1 VGPLGSRLIGSGERP
16 RRRDA
21 AGIRE
26 SGLRPESR
34 RRRLLGPLAVA
45 LHRAVLGALTLFL
58 GRHGRAEPQPGPVRF
73 LLAHAWGFGG
83 TIRTTLTLTG
93 ALARDGGREIELVSV
108 LRRRERPFFPLPDG
122 VAVRALEDRRDPSRG
137 RWGRILGR
145 LPSLLIHPED
155 YAYPWCSLW
164 TDVRLLRGLRAL
176 RGGALVATRPAL
188 NLLAAR
194 LAHPSVTVIGQE
206 HLNFGAHRARLA
218 ADIRHHYG
226 RLDAL
231 TVLSGDDLRDYGA
244 LLGDR
249 VHRIPNPVEELDG
262 GVSAGTAKVVVA
274 AGRLN
279 TQKGFDLLI
288 DAWRPVAERHP
299 DWTLRIYGSGPE
311 RAALERRAAGLPV
324 ELPGRTDA
332 LGAAM
337 AAGSLFALSSRWEG
351 FGLVLVEAMGKGL
364 PVVSFDCPRGP
375 SDIVGDG
382 EDGLLVP
389 PEDVPGLTAALLELI
404 EHPERRARMA
414 AAARETARGYA
425 PAAVVPRWDALLQH
439 LRL

>member
-1 VGPLGSRLIGSGERP
+1 VGLPA
-16 RRRDA
+16 A
-21 AGIRE
+21 AGPDVLRPE
-26 SGLRPESR
+26 SGLRRESR
-34 RRRLLGPLAVA
+34 RRRLLGPLAVG
-45 LHRAVLGALTLFL
+45 LHRAVLGALALVA
-58 GRHGRAEPQPGPVRF
+58 GRRRGAPQPGPVRF

-83 TIRTTLTLTG
+83 TIRTTLTLAG
-93 ALARDGGREIELVSV
+93 ALAEGPREVEIVSV
-108 LRRRERPFFPLPDG
+108 LRRRERPFFPLPGG
-122 VAVRALEDRRDPSRG
+122 VAVRALEDRRDRSSRLA
-137 RWGRILGR
+137 RMLGR
-145 LPSLLIHPED
+145 LPSVLIHPED

-176 RGGALVATRPAL
+176 RGGALIPTRPAL

-218 ADIRHHYG
+218 ADIRRHYG

-231 TVLSGDDLRDYGA
+231 TVLSSDDLRDYGA
-244 LLGDR
+244 QLGDR
-249 VHRIPNPVEELDG
+249 VHRIPNPVEALDG
-262 GVSAGTAKVVVA
+262 GVSDGTAKVVVA

-311 RAALERRAAGLPV
+311 RAALERSAAGLPV

-337 AAGSLFALSSRWEG
+337 AAGSLFVLSSRWEG

-375 SDIVGDG
+375 ADIVSDG
-382 EDGLLVP
+382 EDGLLVGA
-389 PEDVPGLTAALLELI
+389 EDVPGLTAAMLELI
-404 EHPERRARMA
+404 EDPERRGRMA
-414 AAARETARGYA
+414 AAARRTARRYGA
-425 PAAVVPRWDALLQH
+425 GAVVPLWDALFEDL
-439 LRL
+439 LVP

>member
-1 VGPLGSRLIGSGERP
+1 VGLPA
-16 RRRDA
+16 A
-21 AGIRE
+21 AGDDALSR
-26 SGLRPESR
+26 RESR
-34 RRRLLGPLAVA
+34 RRRLLGPAAVA
-45 LHRAVLGALTLFL
+45 LHRAVLGATALLI
-58 GRHGRAEPQPGPVRF
+58 GRRGRAEPQPGPVRF

-93 ALARDGGREIELVSV
+93 ALARSGAPEVEVVSV

-122 VAVRALEDRRDPSRG
+122 VTVHALEDRRAPSRVG
-137 RWGRILGR
+137 WGRILGR
-145 LPSLLIHPED
+145 LPSLLIHPDD

-206 HLNFGAHRARLA
+206 HLNFGAHRPRLA
-218 ADIRHHYG
+218 ADIRRHYS

-231 TVLSGDDLRDYGA
+231 TVLSSDDLRDYGA
-244 LLGDR
+244 LLGDG
-249 VHRIPNPVEELDG
+249 VHRIPNPVDELDG
-262 GVSAGTAKVVVA
+262 GVSDGTAKVVVA

-288 DAWRPVAERHP
+288 DAWRPVAGRHP

-311 RAALERRAAGLPV
+311 RAALEARAAGLPV
-324 ELPGRTDA
+324 ELRGRTDA

-375 SDIVGDG
+375 SDIVSDG

-389 PEDVPGLTAALLELI
+389 PQDVPGMTAALDALI
-404 EHPERRARMA
+404 EDPERRARLA
-414 AAARETARGYA
+414 AAARATARRYA
-425 PAAVVPRWDALLQH
+425 PGAVVPHWDALLRDLQ
-439 LRL
+439 LL

>member
-1 VGPLGSRLIGSGERP
+1 VGLPAADRSGRDDLSSGP
-16 RRRDA
+16 RR
-21 AGIRE
+21 
-26 SGLRPESR
+26 ESR
-34 RRRLLGPLAVA
+34 RRRALGPLAVA
-45 LHRAVLGALTLFL
+45 LHRAVLGALSLL
-58 GRHGRAEPQPGPVRF
+58 AGRRGRGEPHPGPVRF

-93 ALARDGGREIELVSV
+93 ALSAARDVEIVSV

-122 VAVRALEDRRDPSRG
+122 VPVRALEDRREPAPLARA
-137 RWGRILGR
+137 LGR

-155 YAYPWCSLW
+155 YAYAWCSLW

-176 RGGALVATRPAL
+176 RGGTLVATRPAL

-206 HLNFGAHRARLA
+206 HLNFGAHRRRLA
-218 ADIRHHYG
+218 ADLRRHYG

-231 TVLSGDDLRDYGA
+231 TVLSSDDLRDYGA
-244 LLGDR
+244 LLGER
-249 VHRIPNPVEELDG
+249 VRQIPNPVTELDG
-262 GVSAGTAKVVVA
+262 GTSDGSSTVVVA

-279 TQKGFDLLI
+279 TQKGFDLMI
-288 DAWRPVAERHP
+288 EAWRPVAERHP

-311 RAALERRAAGLPV
+311 RATLERAAAGLPV
-324 ELPGRTDA
+324 ELRGRTDA

-375 SDIVGDG
+375 SDIVSPG

-404 EHPERRARMA
+404 EDPPRRARMA
-414 AAARETARGYA
+414 AAARATARRYE
-425 PAAVVPRWDALLQH
+425 PAAVVPRWDALFKD
-439 LRL
+439 LRLP

>member
-1 VGPLGSRLIGSGERP
+1 M
-16 RRRDA
+16 
-21 AGIRE
+21 
-26 SGLRPESR
+26 
-34 RRRLLGPLAVA
+34 LGPLAVA
-45 LHRAVLGALTLFL
+45 LHRAVLGALTLVA
-58 GRHGRAEPQPGPVRF
+58 GRRGPARPQVGPVRF

-83 TIRTTLTLTG
+83 TIRATLTLAG
-93 ALARDGGREIELVSV
+93 ALAAERPPEAAGAREVEVVSV
-108 LRRRERPFFPLPDG
+108 LRRRERPFFAFPDG
-122 VAVRALEDRRDPSRG
+122 VAVRALEDRRSPG
-137 RWGRILGR
+137 RAARLLGR
-145 LPSLLIHPED
+145 LPSLLVHPED

-164 TDVRLLRGLRAL
+164 TDVLLLRGLRSL

-194 LAHPSVTVIGQE
+194 LVHPSVTVIGQE
-206 HLNFGAHRARLA
+206 HLNFGAHRPRLT
-218 ADIRHHYG
+218 ADIRRHYG

-231 TVLSGDDLRDYGA
+231 TVLSADDERDYGR

-249 VHRIPNPVEELDG
+249 VVPIPDPVDELDG
-262 GVSAGTAKVVVA
+262 GLSAQDAHVVVA

-288 DAWRPVAERHP
+288 DAWKPVARAHP

-324 ELPGRTDA
+324 ELPGRTDR

-337 AAGSLFALSSRWEG
+337 AAASLFVLSSRWEG

-375 SDIVGDG
+375 ADIVSDG

-389 PEDVPGLTAALLELI
+389 PEDVGALTAALLALI
-404 EHPERRARMA
+404 EDPARRRAMA
-414 AAARETARGYA
+414 AAARATARRYEGGA
-425 PAAVVPRWDALLQH
+425 IAPRWDALLEDLQ
-439 LRL
+439 LP

>member
-1 VGPLGSRLIGSGERP
+1 VGLPAAAGHGRDALSDGP
-16 RRRDA
+16 RR
-21 AGIRE
+21 
-26 SGLRPESR
+26 ESR
-34 RRRLLGPLAVA
+34 RRRLLGPAAVA
-45 LHRAVLGALTLFL
+45 LHRAVLGALALPA
-58 GRHGRAEPQPGPVRF
+58 GRRGRGEPQAGPVRF

-83 TIRTTLTLTG
+83 TIRTTLTLAG
-93 ALARDGGREIELVSV
+93 ALSATHDVEIVSV
-108 LRRRERPFFPLPDG
+108 LRRRERPFFGLPDR
-122 VAVRALEDRRDPSRG
+122 VPVRALEDRREPTRLA
-137 RWGRILGR
+137 RALGR

-176 RGGALVATRPAL
+176 RGGILVATRPAL

-206 HLNFGAHRARLA
+206 HLNFAAHRPRLA
-218 ADIRHHYG
+218 ADLRRHYG

-231 TVLSGDDLRDYGA
+231 TVLSSDDLRDYGA
-244 LLGDR
+244 LLGER
-249 VHRIPNPVEELDG
+249 VRQIPNPVTELDD
-262 GVSAGTAKVVVA
+262 GTSDGSAKVVVA

-288 DAWRPVAERHP
+288 EAWRPVAERHP

-311 RAALERRAAGLPV
+311 RELLERAAAGLPV

-375 SDIVGDG
+375 SDIVSPG
-382 EDGLLVP
+382 EDGLLVG

-404 EHPERRARMA
+404 EDPPRRARMA
-414 AAARETARGYA
+414 AAARATARRYE
-425 PAAVVPRWDALLQH
+425 PTAVVPHWDALFKD
-439 LRL
+439 LRLP

>member
-1 VGPLGSRLIGSGERP
+1 VLCALTL
-16 RRRDA
+16 A
-21 AGIRE
+21 AG
-26 SGLRPESR
+26 R
-34 RRRLLGPLAVA
+34 RRRAP
-45 LHRAVLGALTLFL
+45 
-58 GRHGRAEPQPGPVRF
+58 EPGPVRF

-93 ALARDGGREIELVSV
+93 ALARTHDVEIVSV
-108 LRRRERPFFPLPDG
+108 LRRRERPFFALPAG
-122 VAVRALEDRRDPSRG
+122 VRVRALEDRRRASRPA
-137 RWGRILGR
+137 RVLGR

-164 TDVRLLRGLRAL
+164 TDVRLLRGLRGL
-176 RGGALVATRPAL
+176 RGGTLVGTRPAL

-206 HLNFGAHRARLA
+206 HLNFGAHRPRLA
-218 ADIRHHYG
+218 AEIRRHYG

-231 TVLSGDDLRDYGA
+231 TVLSSDDRRDYGA
-244 LLGDR
+244 LLGGR
-249 VHRIPNPVEELDG
+249 VHQIPNPVTELDG
-262 GVSAGTAKVVVA
+262 GVADGAAKVVVA

-279 TQKGFDLLI
+279 TQKGFDLLLE
-288 DAWRPVAERHP
+288 AWRPVARRHP

-311 RAALERRAAGLPV
+311 RAALERAAAGLPV

-337 AAGSLFALSSRWEG
+337 AAGSLFVLSSRWEG

-375 SDIVGDG
+375 SDIVTPG

-389 PEDVPGLTAALLELI
+389 AEDVAGLTAALLELI
-404 EHPERRARMA
+404 EDPARRARMA
-414 AAARETARGYA
+414 AAARETARRYE
-425 PAAVVPRWDALLQH
+425 PDAVVPHWDAMLRDLQD
-439 LRL
+439 L

>member
-1 VGPLGSRLIGSGERP
+1 MGLPAAAGRG
-16 RRRDA
+16 RDA
-21 AGIRE
+21 
-26 SGLRPESR
+26 LRRESR

-45 LHRAVLGALTLFL
+45 LHRAVLGALALAI
-58 GRHGRAEPQPGPVRF
+58 GRRTRAAPQSGPLRF

-83 TIRTTLTLTG
+83 TIRTTLTLSG
-93 ALARDGGREIELVSV
+93 ALAQAGHDVEIVSV
-108 LRRRERPFFPLPDG
+108 LRRRRRPFFALPDG
-122 VAVRALEDRRDPSRG
+122 VRVRALEDRRAPSRAA
-137 RWGRILGR
+137 RVLGR

-164 TDVRLLRGLRAL
+164 TDVKLLRGLRAL
-176 RGGALVATRPAL
+176 RGGTLVATRPAL

-206 HLNFGAHRARLA
+206 HLNFGAHRPRLA
-218 ADIRHHYG
+218 ADIRRHYP

-231 TVLSGDDLRDYGA
+231 TVLSSQDETDYRA

-249 VHRIPNPVEELDG
+249 VHRIANPVTELDG
-262 GVSAGTAKVVVA
+262 GVSDTTAPVVVA

-279 TQKGFDLLI
+279 VQKGFDLLI
-288 DAWRPVAERHP
+288 EAWRPVAERHP

-311 RAALERRAAGLPV
+311 RAALERAAAGLPV
-324 ELPGRTDA
+324 ELPGRTGR
-332 LGAAM
+332 LGAAL

-375 SDIVGDG
+375 SDIVGHG

-389 PEDVPGLTAALLELI
+389 PEDVGALTAALLELI
-404 EHPERRARMA
+404 EDPVRRERMG
-414 AAARETARGYA
+414 AAARATARRYE
-425 PAAVVPRWDALLQH
+425 PAGIVPHWDAM
-439 LRL
+439 LRDLRVL

>member
-1 VGPLGSRLIGSGERP
+1 MGLPAADGSDSL
-16 RRRDA
+16 RR
-21 AGIRE
+21 
-26 SGLRPESR
+26 ESR
-34 RRRLLGPLAVA
+34 RRRALGPAAVA
-45 LHRAVLGALTLFL
+45 LHRAVLGALTLL
-58 GRHGRAEPQPGPVRF
+58 IGRRGHGKPQRGPVRF

-93 ALARDGGREIELVSV
+93 ALASHCDVELVSV
-108 LRRRERPFFPLPDG
+108 LRRRERPFFALPAG
-122 VAVRALEDRRDPSRG
+122 VRVRALEDRRRG
-137 RWGRILGR
+137 RAGILARVLGR

-164 TDVRLLRGLRAL
+164 TDVRLLRGLRGL
-176 RGGALVATRPAL
+176 RGGTLVATRPAL

-206 HLNFGAHRARLA
+206 HLNFGAHRPRLA
-218 ADIRHHYG
+218 ADIRRHYG

-244 LLGDR
+244 LLGER
-249 VHRIPNPVEELDG
+249 VRQIPNPVTELDG
-262 GVSAGTAKVVVA
+262 GVADGSAKVVVA

-279 TQKGFDLLI
+279 TQKGFDLLVE
-288 DAWRPVAERHP
+288 AWRPVATRHP

-311 RAALERRAAGLPV
+311 RAALERAAAGLPV

-375 SDIVGDG
+375 SDIVSPG

-404 EHPERRARMA
+404 EDPPRRARMA
-414 AAARETARGYA
+414 AAARETARRYE
-425 PAAVVPRWDALLQH
+425 PAAVVPHWDALLRDLQA
-439 LRL
+439 L

>member
-1 VGPLGSRLIGSGERP
+1 MGLPAAASHGRDALSDGP
-16 RRRDA
+16 RR
-21 AGIRE
+21 
-26 SGLRPESR
+26 ESR
-34 RRRLLGPLAVA
+34 RRRLLGPAAVA
-45 LHRAVLGALTLFL
+45 LHRAVLGALALPA
-58 GRHGRAEPQPGPVRF
+58 GRRGRGEPQAGPVRF

-83 TIRTTLTLTG
+83 TIRTTLTLAG
-93 ALARDGGREIELVSV
+93 ALSATHDVEIVSV
-108 LRRRERPFFPLPDG
+108 LRRRERPFFGLPDG
-122 VAVRALEDRRDPSRG
+122 VPVRALEDRREPTRLT
-137 RWGRILGR
+137 RALGR

-176 RGGALVATRPAL
+176 RGGILVATRPAL

-206 HLNFGAHRARLA
+206 HLNFAAHRPRLA
-218 ADIRHHYG
+218 ADLRRHYG

-231 TVLSGDDLRDYGA
+231 TVLSSDDLRDYGA
-244 LLGDR
+244 LLGER
-249 VHRIPNPVEELDG
+249 VRQIPNPVTELDD
-262 GVSAGTAKVVVA
+262 GTSDGSAKVVVA

-288 DAWRPVAERHP
+288 EAWRPVAERHP

-311 RAALERRAAGLPV
+311 RELLERAAAGLPV

-375 SDIVGDG
+375 SDIVSPG
-382 EDGLLVP
+382 EDGLLVG
-389 PEDVPGLTAALLELI
+389 PEDVHGLTAALLELI
-404 EHPERRARMA
+404 EDPPRRARMA
-414 AAARETARGYA
+414 AAARATARRYE
-425 PAAVVPRWDALLQH
+425 PTAVVPHWDALFKD
-439 LRL
+439 LRLP

>member
-1 VGPLGSRLIGSGERP
+1 VGLPA
-16 RRRDA
+16 A
-21 AGIRE
+21 AGRD
-26 SGLRPESR
+26 SLRRESR

-45 LHRAVLGALTLFL
+45 LHRAVLGALTLAI
-58 GRHGRAEPQPGPVRF
+58 GHRGRAAPQPGPLRF

-93 ALARDGGREIELVSV
+93 ALARAGHDVEIVSV
-108 LRRRERPFFPLPDG
+108 LRRRERPFFALPDG
-122 VAVRALEDRRDPSRG
+122 VRVRALADRRAAGLLD
-137 RWGRILGR
+137 R
-145 LPSLLIHPED
+145 LPSVLVHPED

-164 TDVRLLRGLRAL
+164 TDLRLLRGLRAL
-176 RGGALVATRPAL
+176 RGGTLVATRPAL
-188 NLLAAR
+188 NLLAVR

-206 HLNFGAHRARLA
+206 HLNFGAHRPRLA
-218 ADIRHHYG
+218 AEIRRRYG

-231 TVLSGDDLRDYGA
+231 TVLSSEDLRDYGA
-244 LLGDR
+244 LVGGR
-249 VHRIPNPVEELDG
+249 VHRIPNPVTELDG
-262 GVSAGTAKVVVA
+262 GRSDGSAKVVVA

-288 DAWRPVAERHP
+288 EAWRAVAERHP
-299 DWTLRIYGSGPE
+299 GWTLRIFGSGPE
-311 RAALERRAAGLPV
+311 RAALERAAAGLPV

-337 AAGSLFALSSRWEG
+337 AAGSLFVLSSRWEG

-375 SDIVGDG
+375 SDIVTPG

-404 EHPERRARMA
+404 EDPPRRARMA
-414 AAARETARGYA
+414 ATARETARRYE
-425 PAAVVPRWDALLQH
+425 PAAIVPQWDALLRDLQGA
-439 LRL
+439 

>member
-1 VGPLGSRLIGSGERP
+1 M
-16 RRRDA
+16 
-21 AGIRE
+21 
-26 SGLRPESR
+26 
-34 RRRLLGPLAVA
+34 
-45 LHRAVLGALTLFL
+45 LGALALVA
-58 GRHGRAEPQPGPVRF
+58 GRRRGTPEPGPLRF

-83 TIRTTLTLTG
+83 TIRTTLTLSG
-93 ALARDGGREIELVSV
+93 ALADAGREVEVVSV
-108 LRRRERPFFPLPDG
+108 LRRRERPFFALPQG
-122 VAVRALEDRRDPSRG
+122 VAVRALEDRRRPARAA
-137 RWGRILGR
+137 RLLGR

-164 TDVRLLRGLRAL
+164 TDLRLLRGLRAL
-176 RGGALVATRPAL
+176 RGGTLVATRPAL

-194 LAHPSVTVIGQE
+194 LVHPSVTVIGQE
-206 HLNFGAHRARLA
+206 HLNFGAHRPRLA
-218 ADIRHHYG
+218 ADIRRRYG

-231 TVLSGDDLRDYGA
+231 TVLSSDDLRDYGA
-244 LLGDR
+244 LFGER
-249 VHRIPNPVEELDG
+249 VHRIPNPVTRLDG
-262 GVSAGTAKVVVA
+262 GISDGSAKVVVA

-288 DAWRPVAERHP
+288 EAWRPVARRHP

-311 RAALERRAAGLPV
+311 REALERAAAGLPV

-337 AAGSLFALSSRWEG
+337 AAGSLFVLSSRWEG

-375 SDIVGDG
+375 SDIVGHG

-389 PEDVPGLTAALLELI
+389 PEDVPALTVALLELI
-404 EHPERRARMA
+404 GDPQRRARMA
-414 AAARETARGYA
+414 AAARETARRYE
-425 PAAVVPRWDALLQH
+425 PAAIVPLWDAMLRDLQG
-439 LRL
+439 L

>member
-1 VGPLGSRLIGSGERP
+1 MGLPAADGSDSL
-16 RRRDA
+16 RR
-21 AGIRE
+21 
-26 SGLRPESR
+26 ESR

-45 LHRAVLGALTLFL
+45 LHRAVLGVLALLA
-58 GRHGRAEPQPGPVRF
+58 GRRGRGEPQPGPVRF

-83 TIRTTLTLTG
+83 TIRTTLTLSG
-93 ALARDGGREIELVSV
+93 ALAARHDVEVVSV
-108 LRRRERPFFPLPDG
+108 LRRREKPFFPLPDG
-122 VAVRALEDRRDPSRG
+122 VRVRALEDRRNPG
-137 RWGRILGR
+137 RVPRLLGR
-145 LPSLLIHPED
+145 LPSLLVHPED
-155 YAYPWCSLW
+155 YAYPWCSLL

-176 RGGALVATRPAL
+176 RGGTLVATRPAL

-194 LAHPSVTVIGQE
+194 LAHPSVTVVGQE
-206 HLNFGAHRARLA
+206 HLNFGAHRPRLA
-218 ADIRHHYG
+218 ADIRRHYG

-231 TVLSGDDLRDYGA
+231 TVLSSDDLRDYGA
-244 LLGDR
+244 LLGER
-249 VHRIPNPVEELDG
+249 VRRIPNPVTELDG
-262 GVSAGTAKVVVA
+262 GIADGSAKVVVA

-288 DAWRPVAERHP
+288 EAWRPVAERHP

-311 RAALERRAAGLPV
+311 RPALERAAAGLPV

-375 SDIVGDG
+375 SDIVSPGV
-382 EDGLLVP
+382 DGLLAG
-389 PEDVPGLTAALLELI
+389 PEDVPGLAAALLELI
-404 EHPERRARMA
+404 EDPERRARMA
-414 AAARETARGYA
+414 AAARETARRYE
-425 PAAVVPRWDALLQH
+425 PAAVVPRWDALFRD
-439 LRL
+439 LRVV

>member
-1 VGPLGSRLIGSGERP
+1 V
-16 RRRDA
+16 
-21 AGIRE
+21 
-26 SGLRPESR
+26 
-34 RRRLLGPLAVA
+34 
-45 LHRAVLGALTLFL
+45 
-58 GRHGRAEPQPGPVRF
+58 
-73 LLAHAWGFGG
+73 
-83 TIRTTLTLTG
+83 
-93 ALARDGGREIELVSV
+93 
-108 LRRRERPFFPLPDG
+108 
-122 VAVRALEDRRDPSRG
+122 
-137 RWGRILGR
+137 
-145 LPSLLIHPED
+145 PSLLIHPED

-176 RGGALVATRPAL
+176 RGGTLVATRPAL

-206 HLNFGAHRARLA
+206 HLNFAAHRPRLA
-218 ADIRHHYG
+218 ADLRRHYG

-231 TVLSGDDLRDYGA
+231 TVLSSDDLRDYGA
-244 LLGDR
+244 LLGER
-249 VHRIPNPVEELDG
+249 VRQIPNPVTELDD
-262 GVSAGTAKVVVA
+262 GTSDGSAKVVVA

-288 DAWRPVAERHP
+288 EAWRPVAERHP

-311 RAALERRAAGLPV
+311 RELLERAAAGLPV

-375 SDIVGDG
+375 SDIVSPG
-382 EDGLLVP
+382 EDGLLVG

-404 EHPERRARMA
+404 EDPPRRARMA
-414 AAARETARGYA
+414 AAARATARRYE
-425 PAAVVPRWDALLQH
+425 PTAVVPHWDALFKD
-439 LRL
+439 LRLP

>member
-1 VGPLGSRLIGSGERP
+1 MGLPAADGTDSL
-16 RRRDA
+16 RR
-21 AGIRE
+21 
-26 SGLRPESR
+26 ESR
-34 RRRLLGPLAVA
+34 RRRALGAPAVA
-45 LHRAVLGALTLFL
+45 LHRAVLGALTLIA
-58 GRHGRAEPQPGPVRF
+58 GRRGRGAPLSGPVRF

-93 ALARDGGREIELVSV
+93 ALAEAGHDVEIVSV
-108 LRRRERPFFPLPDG
+108 LRRRERPFFPLPEG
-122 VAVRALEDRRDPSRG
+122 VRVRALEDRRAPSRAA
-137 RWGRILGR
+137 RVLGR

-188 NLLAAR
+188 NLLAAQ

-206 HLNFGAHRARLA
+206 HLNFGAHRPRLA
-218 ADIRHHYG
+218 ADIRRHYG

-249 VHRIPNPVEELDG
+249 VHRIPNPVDELDG
-262 GVSAGTAKVVVA
+262 GVSDGTAKVVVA

-288 DAWRPVAERHP
+288 DAWRPIAARHP

-311 RAALERRAAGLPV
+311 RAMLEARAAGLPV

-375 SDIVGDG
+375 SDIVTDG

-389 PEDVPGLTAALLELI
+389 PQDVPAMTAALEALI
-404 EHPERRARMA
+404 EDPERRARMA
-414 AAARETARGYA
+414 EAARSTARRYA
-425 PAAVVPRWDALLQH
+425 ADAVVPRWDALLRDLQV
-439 LRL
+439 L